1 MWGIY
6 CFLIFYLCNLSVFS
20 PSISHR
26 RVKEN
31 LNLIICEDYKDL
43 SRRGVEIFVSRLQ
56 EVLEKKDKA
65 VVLIPTGGTY
75 LNPGGFYEILIK
87 EYKDRVDWRRVI
99 FMNLDE
105 YVGLSLSQPQSY
117 NYQLTQV
124 LQALGVPEE
133 NVFLFDGSKDPVQ
146 QCQEREE
153 LIQKLGGIDIA
164 LLGIGRNGHIAFNEP
179 GTEKNSRTRV
189 VELSS
194 ATKEQNSV
202 YFDGKENVP
211 DQAITV
217 GIETILSARSIILLA
232 NGESK
237 SRAIQKMF
245 AGESSDVPASFLL
258 SHPDFTLIVDT
269 AAAKEIENKP

>member
-6 CFLIFYLCNLSVFS
+6 WFLIFYLCNLSVFS

-75 LNPGGFYEILIK
+75 LNPGGFYEILVK
-87 EYKDRVDWRRVI
+87 EYKDKVDWSKVI

-105 YVGLSLSQPQSY
+105 YVGLSPSQPQSY

-124 LQALGVPEE
+124 LQALGVSKE

-146 QCQEREE
+146 QCRGREE
-153 LIQKLGGIDIA
+153 LIQKLGGIDIV

-211 DQAITV
+211 EQVITV
-217 GIETILSARSIILLA
+217 GIETILSARTVILLA

-258 SHPDFTLIVDT
+258 SHLDFTLIVDT

>member
-6 CFLIFYLCNLSVFS
+6 WFLIFYLCNLSVFS

-75 LNPGGFYEILIK
+75 LNPGGFYEILVK
-87 EYKDRVDWRRVI
+87 EYKDKVDWSKVI

-105 YVGLSLSQPQSY
+105 YVGLSPSQPQSY

-124 LQALGVPEE
+124 LQALGVSKE

-146 QCQEREE
+146 QCRGREE
-153 LIQKLGGIDIA
+153 LIQKLGGIDIV

-217 GIETILSARSIILLA
+217 GIETILSARTVILLA

-258 SHPDFTLIVDT
+258 SHLDFTLIVDT

>member
-1 MWGIY
+1 MRGVY
-6 CFLIFYLCNLSVFS
+6 CFLIFYLSNLCVFS

-56 EVLEKKDKA
+56 GVLNEKDKA

-105 YVGLSLSQPQSY
+105 YVGLSPSQPQSY

-179 GTEKNSRTRV
+179 GTEKHSRTRV

-202 YFDGKENVP
+202 YFGGKENIP

-217 GIETILSARSIILLA
+217 GIETILSTRTIILLA
-232 NGESK
+232 SGESK

-258 SHPDFTLIVDT
+258 SHPDFTLIVDI

>member
-1 MWGIY
+1 MLDSMENILIY
-6 CFLIFYLCNLSVFS
+6 FLAS
-20 PSISHR
+20 PS
-26 RVKEN
+26 EN
-31 LNLIICEDYKDL
+31 VLKHLIMPSKHLNL
-43 SRRGVEIFVSRLQ
+43 
-56 EVLEKKDKA
+56 
-65 VVLIPTGGTY
+65 
-75 LNPGGFYEILIK
+75 
-87 EYKDRVDWRRVI
+87 
-99 FMNLDE
+99 
-105 YVGLSLSQPQSY
+105 
-117 NYQLTQV
+117 
-124 LQALGVPEE
+124 LGD

-179 GTEKNSRTRV
+179 GTEKHSRTRV

-202 YFDGKENVP
+202 YFGGKENIP

-217 GIETILSARSIILLA
+217 GIETIFSTRTIILLA
-232 NGESK
+232 SGESK

-245 AGESSDVPASFLL
+245 AGESSDIPASFLL
-258 SHPDFTLIVDT
+258 SHPDFTLIVDI

>member
-1 MWGIY
+1 MRGVY
-6 CFLIFYLCNLSVFS
+6 CFLIFYLSNLCVFS

-56 EVLEKKDKA
+56 GVLNEKDKA

-105 YVGLSLSQPQSY
+105 YVGLSPSQPQSY

-179 GTEKNSRTRV
+179 GTEKHSRTRV

-202 YFDGKENVP
+202 YFGGKENIP

-217 GIETILSARSIILLA
+217 GIETILSTRTIILLA
-232 NGESK
+232 SGESK

-245 AGESSDVPASFLL
+245 AGESSDIPASFLL
-258 SHPDFTLIVDT
+258 SHPDFTLIVDI

>member
-6 CFLIFYLCNLSVFS
+6 WFLIFYLCNLSVFS

-75 LNPGGFYEILIK
+75 LNPGGFYEILVK
-87 EYKDRVDWRRVI
+87 EYKDKVDWSKVI

-105 YVGLSLSQPQSY
+105 YVGLSPSQPQSY

-124 LQALGVPEE
+124 LQALGVSKE

-146 QCQEREE
+146 QCRGREE
-153 LIQKLGGIDIA
+153 LIQKLGGIDIV

-258 SHPDFTLIVDT
+258 SHLDFTLIVDT